1 MKNIKLIIAILII
14 FFKTGNVLSENNLFN
29 VNNVEIVKDKQITN
43 EKLANQAILK
53 AFNKLMER
61 ILLKKDIVILKKLEL
76 SEIKKLVSYYQILDD
91 SDNSDKIKFNILFDK
106 EKLYD
111 LFYKSNI
118 SYSNLI
124 KNELYI
130 LPILKKGDQIFIYTQ
145 NYFYENWNKQDE
157 EKLIEF
163 VLPIENIETIQ
174 KINSNRNN
182 LYRVDLRDLFKEYS
196 KQNLA
201 IIIIEDRNSS
211 TEKIFFKADISGKNI
226 SKNLE
231 INRSNLNDEDFY
243 LKIIKVV
250 KKELINLIKSQNLID
265 IRTPSFV
272 NTKFKLNKNNNLVEL
287 NKRLRQI
294 DEIENIYVQEFNN
307 QFVLIKIKFFGKVDK
322 IVNEFKKK
330 NILIEPSGESW
341 SIKIIK

>member
-1 MKNIKLIIAILII
+1 MKLNKLIICILIL

-243 LKIIKVV
+243 LKIITVV

>member
-29 VNNVEIVKDKQITN
+29 VNNVEIIKDKQITN

-201 IIIIEDRNSS
+201 IIIIEDKNSS

-243 LKIIKVV
+243 LKIITIV